1 MNSGRVQDRT
11 GDKTRINMPNY
22 FCRTTLKHS
31 SENIP
36 KADG

>member
-1 MNSGRVQDRT
+1 MNIARPLARHERKVTQACR
-11 GDKTRINMPNY
+11 NY

-31 SENIP
+31 SENIR